1 MSRHLMLAIGSLLR
15 RWREERGRDVAR
27 AMSAVALGGVLAACS
42 APVKPLPQDL
52 QSSWVD
58 EQRATTV
65 ADAAALTWWKAFDDS
80 IIDQLVDLA
89 QQRNLDLRVAEARVR
104 EVRAQRR
111 AALANLAPEIDA
123 SVGADRS
130 RARRQGSDTTAIQ
143 DGASA
148 AAVASW
154 EIDLFGRLSAVARA
168 ARAELQ
174 AAQADR
180 DGVRLTLIAEVI
192 RNYLEFRLY
201 QVQTELSLRN
211 AQAQQETVRIT
222 QARFNQGMA
231 SRLDLERTVSAL
243 RTTQAQIPQSR
254 ELAESARYRLI
265 LLTASTPDALNP
277 LLPTS
282 TSDPGALPDSDA
294 ERVLLTPADVIARRP
309 DVQAAERR
317 LIAAAE
323 QRNVAAALRYPRI
336 TLAGL
341 IGVEDNRVGDL
352 LDNGSR
358 TWSVSAGLLAPLID
372 FGRIR
377 AAIDAADAV
386 QEQAYLTY
394 EQTAR
399 TALQETQTALVL
411 YTQGK
416 LRQQE
421 LSQAADSAR
430 RAAQLARRQ
439 YTAGA
444 LSLLEVLDAERSVY
458 AVELNAAQATA
469 DVSIRL
475 VNVYESM
482 GLVPPTG
489 G

>member
-1 MSRHLMLAIGSLLR
+1 MSGHMKFVKRPLARATLAAMLAS
-15 RWREERGRDVAR
+15 V
-27 AMSAVALGGVLAACS
+27 LGACS
-42 APVKPLPQDL
+42 APVKTLPEDL

-58 EQRATTV
+58 EQRAATV
-65 ADAAALTWWKAFDDS
+65 ADSEALTWWKAFDDS
-80 IIDQLVDLA
+80 TIDRLVDLA
-89 QQRNLDLRVAEARVR
+89 QQRNLDLRVAEARLR
-104 EVRAQRR
+104 EVQARRR
-111 AALANLAPEIDA
+111 AALANLAPQLDGAVDSSRSQRRRPGIDA
-123 SVGADRS
+123 SVE
-130 RARRQGSDTTAIQ
+130 QEL
-143 DGASA
+143 ASA
-148 AAVASW
+148 SASASW
-154 EIDLFGRLSAVARA
+154 EIDLFGRVRAEARA
-168 ARAELQ
+168 ANAELQ
-174 AAQADR
+174 AVRADR
-180 DGVRLTLIAEVI
+180 DGIRLALIAEVV
-192 RNYLEFRLY
+192 RNFLEFRLY
-201 QVQTELSLRN
+201 QVQAELSLRN
-211 AQAQQETVRIT
+211 AQAQEETVRIT

-243 RTTQAQIPQSR
+243 RTTRAQIPQSR
-254 ELAESARYRLI
+254 ELAEAARYRLV
-265 LLTASTPDALNP
+265 LLTASTPEALNP
-277 LLPTS
+277 MLPVS
-282 TSDPGALPDSDA
+282 SSDPGALPDSDA
-294 ERVLLTPADVIARRP
+294 ERVLLTPSDVIAHRP
-309 DVQAAERR
+309 DVRAAERR

-358 TWSVSAGLLAPLID
+358 AWSFSGGLLAPLID

-377 AAIDAADAV
+377 AAIDAADAI

-399 TALQETQTALVL
+399 AALQETQTALVL

-482 GLVPPTG
+482 GLVPPSG